1 MIIYGMGHAMRT
13 MADKNKGSLTNR
25 YQCAQE
31 HFKNDLNLTLKEYA
45 AATAAGGA
53 VFATAAKNGTKAAKF
68 VETVFTKPVGML
80 IKTGMS
86 KLAKATGASPEV
98 LTKFTKLNP
107 AKLGAAGI
115 FVAAGLSII
124 GALISHANKR
134 GKIDQKYDDAAKI
147 ESQTKNVVLAEKED
161 QKAATASIMDAG
173 M

>member
-1 MIIYGMGHAMRT
+1 MIIYGMAHSMRT

-25 YQCAQE
+25 YQCTKE

-45 AATAAGGA
+45 AATLAGGA
-53 VFATAAKNGTKAAKF
+53 AFATAAKGGTKAAKF
-68 VETVFTKPVGML
+68 VETVLTKPVGMM
-80 IKTGMS
+80 IKGVLF
-86 KLAKATGASPEV
+86 KVAKALGAGTTGI
-98 LTKFTKLNP
+98 TKISA
-107 AKLGAAGI
+107 AKAGAAGI
-115 FVAAGLSII
+115 VLASGLYII
-124 GALISHANKR
+124 NALINHANKR